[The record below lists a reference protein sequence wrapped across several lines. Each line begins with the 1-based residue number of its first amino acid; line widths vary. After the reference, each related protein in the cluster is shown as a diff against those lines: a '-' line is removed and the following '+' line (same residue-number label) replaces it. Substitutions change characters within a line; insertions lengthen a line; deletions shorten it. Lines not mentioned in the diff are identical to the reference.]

1 VFEALRGRA
10 ERHKEREFEVLPLKP
25 TEQESFLAGALEALG
40 RDPAQGKVVHRDLQS
55 NAAVRALSGNPL
67 MLSLIADVSDRMS
80 LPATRAAFYR
90 EAVQAMWHRKLPRS
104 QAERLLAGRD
114 DALIELAQEM
124 ALERVEH
131 TLVALIRTS
140 EAMAIG
146 QGLPLRAALEQ
157 AGLLRVDPRRAVF
170 GFLHPTLQEFY
181 LARALEPGGL
191 RPALEQH
198 WEDARYEET
207 LALLVSLLLE
217 AGRVMEVDAAVYW
230 LMKWGSSTHKRDPR
244 VLWQRQRSPLR
255 VALHLLQ
262 RAGTSLEVLP
272 RTTSWLKGWLRSS
285 PIGRHAIAEDSG
297 VPAEV
302 LANLASDNKF
312 HVRSAVARN
321 PTTPVEALAILAR
334 DKDGRVREW
343 VAWNPTMPA
352 EVLAILARDKDE
364 RVRSTV
370 AENPDTPAEV
380 LAILARDDDEGVRG
394 WVA

>member
-146 QGLPLRAALEQ
+146 SGPRWSRLVCCALTHGAQSSAFSTPHSRSFTWRARWSRAA
-157 AGLLRVDPRRAVF
+157 
-170 GFLHPTLQEFY
+170 
-181 LARALEPGGL
+181 
-191 RPALEQH
+191 
-198 WEDARYEET
+198 
-207 LALLVSLLLE
+207 
-217 AGRVMEVDAAVYW
+217 
-230 LMKWGSSTHKRDPR
+230 
-244 VLWQRQRSPLR
+244 
-255 VALHLLQ
+255 
-262 RAGTSLEVLP
+262 
-272 RTTSWLKGWLRSS
+272 
-285 PIGRHAIAEDSG
+285 
-297 VPAEV
+297 
-302 LANLASDNKF
+302 
-312 HVRSAVARN
+312 
-321 PTTPVEALAILAR
+321 
-334 DKDGRVREW
+334 
-343 VAWNPTMPA
+343 
-352 EVLAILARDKDE
+352 
-364 RVRSTV
+364 
-370 AENPDTPAEV
+370 
-380 LAILARDDDEGVRG
+380 
-394 WVA
+394 